1 MSIGDLMF
9 VSCILF
15 AAAVVFLVAAVVMF
29 FKFDIRRI
37 YKILKSAANP
47 QSAAVKAPTAKEL
60 AVKTEALKTE
70 ASKTAAA
77 KTEAAKTA
85 ALKTE
90 ALKTEALKM
99 AAAET
104 VALPVDIGKSEAT
117 KALDFCMETVPLP
130 ENQMPE
136 QDFTQEY
143 EQTLPLETIKFMLI
157 QDITYTH
164 DSANRLA

>member
-9 VSCILF
+9 VSYILF
-15 AAAVVFLVAAVVMF
+15 AASVVFLAAAVVMF

-60 AVKTEALKTE
+60 AAKTAALKTEASKTE

-77 KTEAAKTA
+77 KTEA
-85 ALKTE
+85 
-90 ALKTEALKM
+90 LKTEALKM
-99 AAAET
+99 AAVET
-104 VALPVDIGKSEAT
+104 VALPADIGKSEAT
-117 KALDFCMETVPLP
+117 KALDFCTETVPLP
-130 ENQMPE
+130 ESQMPE

-164 DSANRLA
+164 DSANQLR

>member
-9 VSCILF
+9 VSYILF
-15 AAAVVFLVAAVVMF
+15 AAAVVFLAAAVVMF

-47 QSAAVKAPTAKEL
+47 QSAAVKAPTEKEL
-60 AVKTEALKTE
+60 VAKTAALKTE

-77 KTEAAKTA
+77 KTEAVKTA
-85 ALKTE
+85 ALKM
-90 ALKTEALKM
+90 AALKM

-136 QDFTQEY
+136 QDFTQKY

>member
-9 VSCILF
+9 VSYILF
-15 AAAVVFLVAAVVMF
+15 AAAVVFLAAAVVMF

-37 YKILKSAANP
+37 YKILKSAA
-47 QSAAVKAPTAKEL
+47 VKAPTEKEL
-60 AVKTEALKTE
+60 VAKTAALKTE

-77 KTEAAKTA
+77 KTEAVKTA
-85 ALKTE
+85 ALKM
-90 ALKTEALKM
+90 AALKM

-136 QDFTQEY
+136 QDFTQKY

>member
-9 VSCILF
+9 VSYILF
-15 AAAVVFLVAAVVMF
+15 AAAVVFLAAAVVMF

-47 QSAAVKAPTAKEL
+47 QSAIVKAPTAKEL
-60 AVKTEALKTE
+60 AAKTAALKTE

-77 KTEAAKTA
+77 KTEAVKTA
-85 ALKTE
+85 AV
-90 ALKTEALKM
+90 KM

-104 VALPVDIGKSEAT
+104 VALPSDIGKSEAT
-117 KALDFCMETVPLP
+117 KALDFCVETVPLP
-130 ENQMPE
+130 ESQMPE

>member
-9 VSCILF
+9 VSYILF
-15 AAAVVFLVAAVVMF
+15 AAAVVFLAAAVVMF

-60 AVKTEALKTE
+60 AA
-70 ASKTAAA
+70 KTAAL

-90 ALKTEALKM
+90 AVKIVAAETEALP
-99 AAAET
+99 A
-104 VALPVDIGKSEAT
+104 DIGKSEAT

-130 ENQMPE
+130 ENQMLE

-164 DSANRLA
+164 DNTERLA

>member
-1 MSIGDLMF
+1 MGIGDLMF
-9 VSCILF
+9 VSYILF
-15 AAAVVFLVAAVVMF
+15 AAAVVFLAAAVVMF

-37 YKILKSAANP
+37 YKILKSAANQ

-60 AVKTEALKTE
+60 AVKT
-70 ASKTAAA
+70 AAV

-85 ALKTE
+85 TVKTE
-90 ALKTEALKM
+90 AAKTATVKTEAVKM
-99 AAAET
+99 ASAET
-104 VALPVDIGKSEAT
+104 VALPADIGKSEAT
-117 KALDFCMETVPLP
+117 KTLDFCMETVPLP
-130 ENQMPE
+130 ESQMPE

>member
-9 VSCILF
+9 VSYILF
-15 AAAVVFLVAAVVMF
+15 AAAVVFLAAAVVMF

-37 YKILKSAANP
+37 YKILKSAANQ
-47 QSAAVKAPTAKEL
+47 QSTAVKAPTEKEL
-60 AVKTEALKTE
+60 VAKTAALKTE

-77 KTEAAKTA
+77 KTEA
-85 ALKTE
+85 LKTE
-90 ALKTEALKM
+90 AVKM

-104 VALPVDIGKSEAT
+104 VALPADIGKSEAT

>member
-9 VSCILF
+9 VSYILF

-70 ASKTAAA
+70 ASKT
-77 KTEAAKTA
+77 EASKTA
-85 ALKTE
+85 ALKM
-90 ALKTEALKM
+90 EALKM
-99 AAAET
+99 EAVET
-104 VALPVDIGKSEAT
+104 VALPADIGKSEAT
-117 KALDFCMETVPLP
+117 KALDFCVETVPLP

>member
-9 VSCILF
+9 VSYILF
-15 AAAVVFLVAAVVMF
+15 AAAVVFLMAAVVMF

-47 QSAAVKAPTAKEL
+47 QSAAVKALTAKEL
-60 AVKTEALKTE
+60 A
-70 ASKTAAA
+70 
-77 KTEAAKTA
+77 AKTA
-85 ALKTE
+85 AVKTESSKTEVAQTE

-104 VALPVDIGKSEAT
+104 VALPADIGKSEAT
-117 KALDFCMETVPLP
+117 KALDFCVETVPLP

>member
-1 MSIGDLMF
+1 MSIGDLMLI
-9 VSCILF
+9 SYILF
-15 AAAVVFLVAAVVMF
+15 AAAVMFLVAAVVMF

-37 YKILKSAANP
+37 YKILKSATNP

-60 AVKTEALKTE
+60 AAKKAAVKTE
-70 ASKTAAA
+70 SS
-77 KTEAAKTA
+77 KTEAAQ
-85 ALKTE
+85 TE

-104 VALPVDIGKSEAT
+104 VALPADIGKSEAT
-117 KALDFCMETVPLP
+117 KALDFCVETVPLP

-136 QDFTQEY
+136 QDFEQEY

-164 DSANRLA
+164 DSANQPA

>member
-1 MSIGDLMF
+1 MGIGDLMF
-9 VSCILF
+9 VSYILF

-37 YKILKSAANP
+37 YKILKSAADP
-47 QSAAVKAPTAKEL
+47 QSAVVKVSTAKEL
-60 AVKTEALKTE
+60 AVKTEAVKTE

-77 KTEAAKTA
+77 KTEA
-85 ALKTE
+85 LKTE
-90 ALKTEALKM
+90 AVKTAALKM

-117 KALDFCMETVPLP
+117 KALGFCMETVPLP

-136 QDFTQEY
+136 QDFEQEY

>member
-9 VSCILF
+9 VSYILF
-15 AAAVVFLVAAVVMF
+15 AAAVVFLAAAVVMF

-47 QSAAVKAPTAKEL
+47 QSADVKAPTAKEL
-60 AVKTEALKTE
+60 AVKTAASKTE
-70 ASKTAAA
+70 ASKTM
-77 KTEAAKTA
+77 AAKTA
-85 ALKTE
+85 VAKTE

-104 VALPVDIGKSEAT
+104 VALPADIGKSEAT

-164 DSANRLA
+164 DSANRLV